1 MVGALVADEYTR
13 LKFKSNMAGLAFLIL
28 AFIYFAIWS
37 AWLWPTFPY
46 PGVAWDG
53 LPWVNFRQWILL
65 TIIFGSIGVYVLAWR
80 AKLKKDIREIYG
92 QKPKPEQAPLNNKP
106 PSDDLDAKIQ
116 RMLDEALEL
125 ERNKPKEE

>member
-1 MVGALVADEYTR
+1 MLVADEYTR
-13 LKFKSNMAGLAFLIL
+13 LKFKSNMAGLASLIL

-80 AKLKKDIREIYG
+80 AKLNKDIEEIYG
-92 QKPKPEQAPLNNKP
+92 QKPKSAPASLNKKP

-116 RMLDEALEL
+116 RKVDEALEL